1 MRGTSDGSAAR
12 DKRLGAQRVRPT
24 ARALAIA
31 AVLTFAQLAGSAPAM
46 AETLR
51 QAMARAYQAN
61 PRLDAERA
69 RLRATDEEVPRALS
83 GYRPRVTG
91 SADGGVNRV
100 DSKPDTT
107 SEGEARPW
115 GYSVTV
121 SQTVFNGFRTGNTVD
136 EAEAQVR
143 AGREQLRSVE
153 QQVLLDA
160 VTAFADVVR
169 DREVARLREANVAVL
184 SREVAA
190 TEARQSAREVTRTDV
205 AQARSRLARA
215 LSQQDLAR
223 GNLKSSRA
231 AFERAVGH
239 APAGLVPPTPPRT
252 LLPRSL
258 EEALAT
264 AERESPAVVG
274 ALYREAA
281 DRNAVSRIRS
291 ELLPEVRLEAS
302 YGNRYRQQGGID
314 EQESASV
321 TGRLSVPLYEGGE
334 TYARVRQAKHRHVA
348 RLQEIEQARQEAQA
362 TVTQAW
368 SRYQTT
374 RGQLRADRMAVD
386 AARVALEG
394 VREEERAGQ
403 RTVLDLLNAEQEL
416 LDAKVEVVVS
426 SREIVVAAHSL
437 LAQVGRLTATEMSLA
452 DPAYDPDAHYQEVRN
467 RWFGLDV
474 TRADGR
480 REMFN
485 VAVEGDSE
493 WRIDD

>member
-1 MRGTSDGSAAR
+1 MRGRTFGSAASMSR
-12 DKRLGAQRVRPT
+12 TGGCAVGARN
-24 ARALAIA
+24 AALLAC
-31 AVLTFAQLAGSAPAM
+31 VLLASVSASLPAT

-51 QAMARAYQAN
+51 QALSSAYRSN

-91 SADGGVNRV
+91 AADAGVTRLE
-100 DSKPDTT
+100 SKPDTT

-115 GYSVTV
+115 GYSLTV
-121 SQTVFNGFRTGNTVD
+121 SQSVFNSFRTSNTVD
-136 EAEAQVR
+136 EAEATVR
-143 AGREQLRSVE
+143 AGREQLRAIE

-160 VTAFADVVR
+160 VTGFADVVR
-169 DREVARLREANVAVL
+169 DREIVRLRESNVAVL
-184 SREVAA
+184 SKLGVA
-190 TEARQSAREVTRTDV
+190 TEARAAAREVTRTDV

-223 GNLKSSRA
+223 GNLKASRA

-252 LLPRSL
+252 LLPKSL

-264 AERESPAVVG
+264 AEKESPTVVG

-281 DRNAVSRIRS
+281 DRHGVARIRS
-291 ELLPEVRLEAS
+291 ELLPELKVEAS
-302 YGNRYRQQGGID
+302 YGNRFRQLGGIE
-314 EQESASV
+314 EQETASIA
-321 TGRLSVPLYEGGE
+321 GRLSVPLYEGGE
-334 TYARVRQAKHRHVA
+334 TYARVRQAKHKHVS

-368 SRYQTT
+368 ARYQAS
-374 RGQLRADRMAVD
+374 RGQLKADRMAVD

-416 LDAKVEVVVS
+416 LDAQVQVLSS
-426 SREIVVAAHSL
+426 SRDLVVASYTL
-437 LAQVGRLTATEMSLA
+437 LAQMGRLTATELTLA
-452 DPAYDPDAHYQEVRN
+452 DPVYDAEANYQEVRS

-474 TRADGR
+474 THADGR
-480 REMFN
+480 REEIN
-485 VAVEGDSE
+485 VALEGDPE
-493 WRIDD
+493 WIIED